1 MGYIGGINPLTNLL
15 LTSWDIQ
22 VDLLSFNDA
31 KRQSTPP
38 DVFRKSSA
46 PPTHKWTQRL
56 GRILSWNHGLKY
68 GGKFLQVFH
77 SNILAGYEIDDMTC
91 ESWLH
96 HLLGWVFGASKCRS
110 TTRGEVLIGS
120 WHTKGPMLRWERV
133 TWYGGIELVLNGSSL
148 PWLLPLRH
156 DRITSHHIWS
166 LQDPNQNHNE
176 IIMNNIQVTGQLNEH
191 LYRHQHLHITPT
203 CL

>member
-1 MGYIGGINPLTNLL
+1 MGW
-15 LTSWDIQ
+15 S
-22 VDLLSFNDA
+22 
-31 KRQSTPP
+31 
-38 DVFRKSSA
+38 
-46 PPTHKWTQRL
+46 H
-56 GRILSWNHGLKY
+56 

-96 HLLGWVFGASKCRS
+96 HLLGCVFGASKCRS

-148 PWLLPLRH
+148 PWLLPLRQG
-156 DRITSHHIWS
+156 RITSHHIWS

-176 IIMNNIQVTGQLNEH
+176 IIMNNIQVTGQLMNIFIVINTST
-191 LYRHQHLHITPT
+191 LPLHVSNIFLKPRVVSRFDMGVSTEIAGPSKKRPQRWPHS
-203 CL
+203 LVVRYIRGDHY